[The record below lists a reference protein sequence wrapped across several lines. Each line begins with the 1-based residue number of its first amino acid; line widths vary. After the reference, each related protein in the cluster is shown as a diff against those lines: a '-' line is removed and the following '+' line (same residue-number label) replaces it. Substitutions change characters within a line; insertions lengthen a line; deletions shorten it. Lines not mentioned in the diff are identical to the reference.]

1 MTLREDDEST
11 NGDNIQEVMTEVE
24 ETAEEESIPGP
35 VNLNKSLWV
44 DEEDNDIEVEVNSNT
59 IAVEQ
64 DEEEKQPEGQKEIV
78 IKPVVDKKYQPSVQD
93 KSISRLQGQLK
104 KHFDKSKKIED
115 LLKQI
120 ERKMSHIDK
129 IVIVNSKQHEII
141 RKMQVQLNDIQR
153 TLTRIDK
160 SNTSLRS
167 RSAPKSKPSAKVDK
181 KNRSKSKNS
190 KKMVLGK
197 NKNNLGI
204 LEP

>member
-1 MTLREDDEST
+1 MTLRNDENT
-11 NGDNIQEVMTEVE
+11 NGDNIQEVMAEVE

-35 VNLNKSLWV
+35 VNLNKSLEV
-44 DEEDNDIEVEVNSNT
+44 DEEDNDIEVEVTSNT

-78 IKPVVDKKYQPSVQD
+78 IKPVVDKKYQPSAQN

-115 LLKQI
+115 ILKQI

-141 RKMQVQLNDIQR
+141 RKMQVQFNDIQR

-160 SNTSLRS
+160 SNKSPRS

>member
-24 ETAEEESIPGP
+24 ETAEGESIPGP
-35 VNLNKSLWV
+35 VNLNKSLGV
-44 DEEDNDIEVEVNSNT
+44 DEEDNDIEVEVTSNT
-59 IAVEQ
+59 IAVAQ

-78 IKPVVDKKYQPSVQD
+78 IKPVVDKKYQPSAQD

-153 TLTRIDK
+153 TLTKIDR

-167 RSAPKSKPSAKVDK
+167 RSAPKSKPGVKVDK
-181 KNRSKSKNS
+181 KNRNKSKNS
-190 KKMVLGK
+190 KKKGSRK
-197 NKNNLGI
+197 K
-204 LEP
+204 